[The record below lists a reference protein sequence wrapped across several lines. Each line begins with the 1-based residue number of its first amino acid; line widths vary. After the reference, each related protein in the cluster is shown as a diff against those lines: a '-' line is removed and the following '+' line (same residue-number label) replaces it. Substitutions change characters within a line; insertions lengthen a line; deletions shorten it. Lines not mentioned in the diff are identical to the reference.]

1 MDPVICIE
9 RDSGY
14 IERKCNRRIGNRGV
28 RIRDSRRFF
37 NESKEGIWWRR
48 REIGEGSRIEEA
60 GTRREDDGRICAGV
74 QMSGKRKWV

>member
-1 MDPVICIE
+1 MRQQKIF
-9 RDSGY
+9 Y
-14 IERKCNRRIGNRGV
+14 
-28 RIRDSRRFF
+28 
-37 NESKEGIWWRR
+37 ESKEGIWWRR